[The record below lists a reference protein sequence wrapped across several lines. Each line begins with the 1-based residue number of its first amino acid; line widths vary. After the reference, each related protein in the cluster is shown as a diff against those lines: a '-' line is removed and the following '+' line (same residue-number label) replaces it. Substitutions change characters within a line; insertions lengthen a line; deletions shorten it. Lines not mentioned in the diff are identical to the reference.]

1 MVLGDLCF
9 LRLQPF
15 WKDQRGSLAKS
26 GFVMDLFLIVSAPAG
41 LLIMSKNAE
50 GIQGR
55 NLTWIL
61 DTVKIT
67 AFEKAH

>member
-1 MVLGDLCF
+1 
-9 LRLQPF
+9 
-15 WKDQRGSLAKS
+15 
-26 GFVMDLFLIVSAPAG
+26 MDLFLIVSAPAG